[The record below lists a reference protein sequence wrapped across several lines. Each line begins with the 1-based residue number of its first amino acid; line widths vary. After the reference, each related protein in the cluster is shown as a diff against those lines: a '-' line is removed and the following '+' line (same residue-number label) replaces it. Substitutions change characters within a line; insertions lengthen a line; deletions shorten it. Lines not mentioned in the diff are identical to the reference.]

1 MNKLWDSFNFWVNY
15 SFKHVPQSLTT
26 RQTFCLH
33 FEQCTYILYVNFV
46 KWFIWLK
53 NSSACSIF
61 TLNKISKSGIFYVE
75 SSTPTDAKSDVKA
88 LWNKGRCCLNSLCC
102 WYQLRS
108 FRCALIRK
116 FQTKVEWT
124 RARNPPWR
132 IVLRSRPL
140 SLAEWFDR
148 SDKKLIAPLCCLST
162 SFSVRLI
169 SVLWNTEWAPAMEN
183 ILLRIDQVEL
193 LV

>member
-1 MNKLWDSFNFWVNY
+1 MPL
-15 SFKHVPQSLTT
+15 
-26 RQTFCLH
+26 
-33 FEQCTYILYVNFV
+33 FEV
-46 KWFIWLK
+46 K
-53 NSSACSIF
+53 
-61 TLNKISKSGIFYVE
+61 
-75 SSTPTDAKSDVKA
+75 SSTPTDAKSHVEA

-108 FRCALIRK
+108 FRCAPIRK

-183 ILLRIDQVEL
+183 ILLQIDQVEL
-193 LV
+193 LVYAQSALFQVLPSLLLSPQHNLCNSVAIFRLSTLSNESRTDDVIDLCARLW

>member
-1 MNKLWDSFNFWVNY
+1 MWRAQCQLML
-15 SFKHVPQSLTT
+15 SLMLRLFET
-26 RQTFCLH
+26 R
-33 FEQCTYILYVNFV
+33 
-46 KWFIWLK
+46 
-53 NSSACSIF
+53 
-61 TLNKISKSGIFYVE
+61 G
-75 SSTPTDAKSDVKA
+75 DVV
-88 LWNKGRCCLNSLCC
+88 C

-108 FRCALIRK
+108 FRCAPIRK

-183 ILLRIDQVEL
+183 ILLQIDQVEL
-193 LV
+193 LVYAQSALFWVLPSFLNLCNSVTIFRLSTLSNESRTGDGIYLFARLG